1 MGTTTWTPDRATYA
15 GVTPVR
21 HGTLTASTETYKFRN
36 DGNTRLLCEKTG
48 AGACTMT
55 MVTPATLQGRAVADD
70 TVVIA
75 ATTGDVVAGP
85 FAPSVYN
92 DSNGDMS
99 ITFSETTGLTVAV
112 VQG

>member
-1 MGTTTWTPDRATYA
+1 MGVVTWTPDHTTYA
-15 GVTPVR
+15 GATPTR
-21 HGTLTASTETYKFRN
+21 HGSLATTDQYKFRN
-36 DGNTRLLCEKTG
+36 NGNTRILCIKTG

-55 MVTPATLQGRAVADD
+55 MVTPVTVQGRAVTDD

-92 DSNGDMS
+92 DSNGDMTVS
-99 ITFSETTGLTVAV
+99 FSEITGLTVAV